1 MKKKGHA
8 IKIIK
13 SFCRGSRGTVFSK
26 RGSATPTHSRS
37 ARRRSCG
44 ASPQKFAEKTKF
56 HKVLI
61 KRVPLAAGGNVFSW
75 RAKSKIIAIVIF
87 VLIAPCA
94 FTRDI
99 TKKDLQDKGVLL
111 QSIGNEELLCVINTE
126 DETGAHWF
134 ILKDMG
140 RSREIGFNLSCLHLV
155 DHILP
160 STDNKY
166 LAVLSVGEGHP
177 IVEVIDL
184 EKFRLQSKYVVLQE
198 IDPYPGT
205 VSIDRWDGSYL
216 IVNSN
221 MPLTLRKED
230 GRVDPDHLLPKDE
243 TFSLDVATGEIKSI
257 TFDKK

>member
-8 IKIIK
+8 MKIIK
-13 SFCRGSRGTVFSK
+13 SFCRGFRGTVFS
-26 RGSATPTHSRS
+26 
-37 ARRRSCG
+37 
-44 ASPQKFAEKTKF
+44 
-56 HKVLI
+56 
-61 KRVPLAAGGNVFSW
+61 KRVPLAAGGKVFSW
-75 RAKSKIIAIVIF
+75 RAKSKIIATVIF
-87 VLIAPCA
+87 MLIGHCVFPG
-94 FTRDI
+94 DI
-99 TKKDLQDKGVLL
+99 TQKDLLDKGVLL
-111 QSIGNEELLCVINTE
+111 QSMGNEELLCVINTE

-140 RSREIGFNLSCLHLV
+140 RSREIGSNLSCLHQV

-160 STDNKY
+160 SPDNKH

-184 EKFRLQSKYVVLQE
+184 EKLRLQSKYVVLQE

-205 VSIDRWDGSYL
+205 VSIDRWEGSYL

-230 GRVDPDHLLPKDE
+230 GRVDPDLMLPRDE
-243 TFSLDVATGEIKSI
+243 AFSLDAATGEIKSS
-257 TFDKK
+257 TSDKKQPGKSG